1 MTCVSSIPARG
12 IEPASQFF
20 QKTIEGSASDSQI
33 DKTCNDS
40 LAMRCEGSRKEA
52 RQGIENV
59 EQGGEILPRR
69 VSSSRLHRLNP
80 CYNNDKIFI
89 AVGSPM
95 CNEFRA
101 DRDRKL
107 WSKLSRYVGVTNR
120 KRKKCRDKK
129 HCFMIDEIFLRDSI
143 TMTSQP
149 SQEKTPNP

>member
-52 RQGIENV
+52 RQGTENA

-69 VSSSRLHRLNP
+69 ASSSRSHRLNP
-80 CYNNDKIFI
+80 CYSNDKIHRGQTFQM
-89 AVGSPM
+89 SD
-95 CNEFRA
+95 FRA
-101 DRDRKL
+101 DRDRKRWL
-107 WSKLSRYVGVTNR
+107 ELTQYCMW
-120 KRKKCRDKK
+120 
-129 HCFMIDEIFLRDSI
+129 E
-143 TMTSQP
+143 
-149 SQEKTPNP
+149 